1 VSVGVRGTPRMVK
14 AMADPPEDR
23 AKWMACLIAI
33 RKLPERRTKGAF

>member
-1 VSVGVRGTPRMVK
+1 MTIVRGTSRMVQ
-14 AMADPPEDR
+14 AMAEPEDR